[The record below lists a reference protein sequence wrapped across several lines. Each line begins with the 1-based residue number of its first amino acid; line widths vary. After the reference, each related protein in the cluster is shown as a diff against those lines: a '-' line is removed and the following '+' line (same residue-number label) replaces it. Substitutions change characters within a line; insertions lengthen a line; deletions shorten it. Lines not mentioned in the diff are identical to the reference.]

1 MRQSHCKCVTQH
13 VLEFRSPDST
23 TRDSRFLGGGGKED
37 SRLRFSEPPH
47 PGPDHPELTRIWN
60 LWAVE
65 RLPEWQG
72 LERVETGKNFHHS
85 QSMGIQAANVKKA
98 WRLEPKTAVY

>member
-37 SRLRFSEPPH
+37 SRLRFSETPIPALTIRNS
-47 PGPDHPELTRIWN
+47 PESGTYG
-60 LWAVE
+60 LWSD
-65 RLPEWQG
+65 
-72 LERVETGKNFHHS
+72 S
-85 QSMGIQAANVKKA
+85 QSGKVWKELRRERTSIIPNPWGYKQQ
-98 WRLEPKTAVY
+98 T